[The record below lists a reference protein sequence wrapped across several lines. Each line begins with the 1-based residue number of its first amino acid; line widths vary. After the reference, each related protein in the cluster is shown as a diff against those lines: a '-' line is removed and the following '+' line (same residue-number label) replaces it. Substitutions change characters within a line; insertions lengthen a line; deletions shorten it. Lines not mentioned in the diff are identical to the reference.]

1 MKKQLRGL
9 VLILLAVGLLLG
21 ITTQV
26 TSAWYNPSWEYR
38 MELSINCS
46 LVDAELTDF
55 PVLVTLDS
63 GNFDF
68 SHALTTGNDIR
79 FTEDDGETLLYY
91 ERETHDSVGE
101 EAWYWVKIPT
111 VSSAANTT
119 FYMYYGNAGAG
130 DGADPE
136 NVWDSDYAMVHH
148 LIGESVNDLDDSTSN
163 DNDANGDSGSVT
175 YNVTGQIAGAIDVE
189 SSVNSHVRTPDRD
202 SIDATEGQKIT
213 IEAWVKAES
222 NPGSA
227 HILSKRQGT
236 PAQVNYGLNT
246 ATGKVQFY
254 FYNGNYRVFLTDATI
269 STATWYYLTATF
281 ESTSNAVE
289 IFIDGTSSKS
299 GSIAY
304 SLIINAIP
312 SGIGAIASSA
322 EGFDGIIDEL
332 RLSISDSAVRSDSYI
347 KASYH
352 SGMDNLITYG
362 AEGAPSNIP
371 EVTTLNATDIG
382 VTTATLW
389 GNVTSI
395 NATSIDVRGFEYD
408 TDSGTPYDSE
418 VSEAGT
424 FGTGIYSIGHTFAAN
439 TTIFFR
445 AYVVNDEDITGYGEE
460 LNFTTLAPLP
470 LAPTDLEVGFLNA
483 TAVTLTWVKG
493 INATDTLVMGNLESY
508 PTNHTDGW
516 VVYNSTGAT
525 AEDSA
530 GDTTFGGVYYR
541 AWALNPTGFSL
552 DSASATSGGGSMLLL
567 AFIGL
572 ACFFTWFSSKRRDI
586 LLSIVA
592 ALLWFST
599 AMWLFF
605 SGSSPFDLSEGY
617 VQILVWVFILLAF
630 VPFLFQMN
638 VEVKKEGKGGR
649 SYVDFVKRGMENGKP
664 ETEYQRYRRLL
675 QKRTRPKRRK

>member
-9 VLILLAVGLLLG
+9 LFIVLIVGLLLG

-26 TSAWYNPSWEYR
+26 TSAWYNASWDYR

-46 LVDAELTDF
+46 LIDAELTDF
-55 PVLVTLDS
+55 PILVTLDS

-68 SHALTTGNDIR
+68 SHALATGNDIR

-91 ERETHDSVGE
+91 EREIHDSVGE
-101 EAWYWVKIPT
+101 EAYYWVNIPT

-119 FYMYYGNAGAG
+119 FYMYYGNAAAG
-130 DGADPE
+130 DGADHE
-136 NVWDSDYAMVHH
+136 NVWDSDFAMVHH
-148 LIGESVNDLDDSTSN
+148 LTGEAYGDLDDSTSN
-163 DNDANGDSGSVT
+163 DNDVNGQTGPPT

-189 SSVNSHVRTPDRD
+189 SSVSAHVRTPNRA
-202 SIDATEGQKIT
+202 SINATEGQKIT

-227 HILSKRQGT
+227 HVLSKRQGT
-236 PAQVNYGLNT
+236 PALVNYGLNT

-254 FYNGNYRVFLTDATI
+254 FYNGNYRVFLTDDTI

-304 SLIINAIP
+304 SLITNDIP
-312 SGIGAIASSA
+312 AGIGAIASSA
-322 EGFDGIIDEL
+322 EGFDGVIDEL
-332 RLSISDSAVRSDSYI
+332 RLSISDTAVRSDSYI
-347 KASYH
+347 KASYN
-352 SGMDNLITYG
+352 SGLDNLITYG
-362 AEGAPSNIP
+362 AEGGPGNIP
-371 EVTTLNATDIG
+371 EVTTLNATNIG
-382 VTTATLW
+382 TYDAVMW

-408 TDSGTPYDSE
+408 TDSGSPYSSN
-418 VSEAGT
+418 VTEAGT
-424 FGTGIYSIGHTFAAN
+424 FGTGTYSTNHTFAAN
-439 TTIFFR
+439 TTYFFR
-445 AYVVNDEDITGYGEE
+445 AVVVNDEDVTGYGEE
-460 LNFTTLAPLP
+460 LNFTTLPPLP
-470 LAPTDLEVGFLNA
+470 LAPTDLTIGFLNA
-483 TAVTLTWVKG
+483 TAITLTWDKG
-493 INATDTLVMGNLESY
+493 INATDTLVVGNLESY
-508 PTNHTDGW
+508 PTNYTDGW
-516 VVYNSTGAT
+516 VVYNSTGST
-525 AEDSA
+525 ANDAA

-567 AFIGL
+567 AFIGI

-586 LLSIVA
+586 LISIVA
-592 ALLWFST
+592 ALLWFAT

-605 SGSSPFDLSEGY
+605 SGSSPFDLSESY
-617 VQILVWVFILLAF
+617 VQILVWVFIILAF
-630 VPFLFQMN
+630 VPFIFQIN
-638 VEVKKEGKGGR
+638 VEVKKEGKRGTT
-649 SYVDFVKRGMENGKP
+649 YVDFVRRGMENGKP